1 MTYPTEEQR
10 RGSRSGDWDG
20 AGKKVRLPEAARVMS
35 GLYPQ
40 EHSSFI
46 CRKAA
51 QKMERKALKEMA
63 KRRVSYIK
71 AWIEISGPEIWRGQ
85 DRQAKSPNAK
95 GAGMRLDKATD
106 RLFILIIFLLIFYY
120 FIFLADSKHWLGQ
133 VREFNP
139 EVSNRIAQRK

>member
-1 MTYPTEEQR
+1 MG
-10 RGSRSGDWDG
+10 RGLETGTAPERKC
-20 AGKKVRLPEAARVMS
+20 APPEAARVMS

-95 GAGMRLDKATD
+95 GASMRLDKSHGP
-106 RLFILIIFLLIFYY
+106 IVY
-120 FIFLADSKHWLGQ
+120 F
-133 VREFNP
+133 FNFF
-139 EVSNRIAQRK
+139 NF